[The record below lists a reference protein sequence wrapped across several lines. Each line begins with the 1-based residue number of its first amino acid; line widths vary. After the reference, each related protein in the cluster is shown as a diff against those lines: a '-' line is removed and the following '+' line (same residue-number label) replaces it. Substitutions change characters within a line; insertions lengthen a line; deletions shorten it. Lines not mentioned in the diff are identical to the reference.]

1 MREIVSLQ
9 LGQLSNY
16 TATHFWNAQVTFFTN
31 ARLAIANRNTG
42 VIFYILG

>member
-16 TATHFWNAQVTFFTN
+16 TATHFWNAQVASLYLRTAYN
-31 ARLAIANRNTG
+31 P
-42 VIFYILG
+42 